1 MSDLR
6 NNSIFGALLASALG
20 VMAIGV
26 GAQALVQPNYPD
38 KPGFLPEVA
47 ETPGGG
53 PAAPSGPPDFGRLF
67 ADQAVLA
74 DLVARGERGAQV
86 CTSCHTFDAG
96 GANRTGPNLH
106 DVFGRQAGTHGGFAF
121 SEPMRAHTVRWDY
134 LTLNAFLAAPSREV
148 RGTAM
153 NFAGITNERDRVA
166 VIAYLRSISPSNF
179 PLPDPLPEATPA
191 EAPAGEGATTT
202 GTATTT
208 ATTTTTS
215 GH

>member
-26 GAQALVQPNYPD
+26 GAQALVQPNYPE
-38 KPGFLPEVA
+38 KAGFMPEVA

-53 PAAPSGPPDFGRLF
+53 PAAPAGPPDFGRLF
-67 ADQAVLA
+67 ADPAALA
-74 DLVARGERGAQV
+74 DMVSRGERTAQV
-86 CTSCHTFDAG
+86 CTSCHTFEAG
-96 GANRTGPNLH
+96 GANKTGPNLH
-106 DVFGRQAGTHGGFAF
+106 DVFGRQAHSHAGFNYSPAM
-121 SEPMRAHTVRWDY
+121 SEHNVRWDY
-134 LTLNAFLAAPSREV
+134 LTLNAFLTAPSREV

-153 NFAGITNERDRVA
+153 NFAGIGNERDRVA
-166 VIAYLRSISPSNF
+166 VIAYLRSISPNNVA
-179 PLPDPLPEATPA
+179 LPDPLPEAAPA
-191 EAPAGEGATTT
+191 EAPAGE

-208 ATTTTTS
+208 ATTTPTS